1 MPSQAVGDH
10 MIQNAGVAG
19 GTGPGNHFWPF
30 LPNSRLRFGKNCSNR
45 YRDDGDDDQE
55 DPDCGKSDYYDEY
68 DYNYAVV
75 TMPFMIYKERKQ
87 Q

>member
-19 GTGPGNHFWPF
+19 GTGPGNHLWPF

-55 DPDCGKSDYYDEY
+55 DPDRGLL
-68 DYNYAVV
+68 
-75 TMPFMIYKERKQ
+75 R
-87 Q
+87 